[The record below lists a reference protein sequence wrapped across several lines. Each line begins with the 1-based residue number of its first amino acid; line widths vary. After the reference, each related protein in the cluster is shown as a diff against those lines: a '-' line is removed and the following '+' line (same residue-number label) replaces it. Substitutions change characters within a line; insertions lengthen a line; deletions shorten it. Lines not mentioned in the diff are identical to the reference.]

1 MIEPFLEVLDDYLSY
16 FFFPFF
22 FFSFFFSIFGLRL
35 LFPLTCVCGFYVCVF
50 VCVVWSSLR
59 RSFMVWMI
67 WFLSFSPW
75 VSFFILLILLDSSVS
90 FRMFFIHFS
99 KSWRLKWKFIDW
111 MSMVCIVL
119 LKSVRLVATLSVGCP
134 SSLKKWNPS
143 W

>member
-1 MIEPFLEVLDDYLSY
+1 
-16 FFFPFF
+16 
-22 FFSFFFSIFGLRL
+22 
-35 LFPLTCVCGFYVCVF
+35 
-50 VCVVWSSLR
+50 
-59 RSFMVWMI
+59 MVWMI

-75 VSFFILLILLDSSVS
+75 VSFFILLIFLDSSVS